1 MTIHLKGVI
10 PPMITPFTKEGD
22 LDESGFI
29 QNIQRWNQTGLSGYL
44 VLGSNSETVYLT
56 EKEKIRLMELTV
68 QHASENRVLL
78 AGTGMESTRDT
89 IELTQK
95 AAELGIHAA
104 LVLTPFYYGGKM
116 TDEALIRYYTEVA
129 DHAAIPILIYNVSK
143 FTHINIT
150 PGAVSILSRHPNIV
164 GMKDSAGDIPQLVRY
179 MKVVAEDFSLLVGTA
194 SAWYPAL
201 TLGIKGGIMALAN
214 CAPDACVEI
223 QQLFD
228 QGDWMAARELYTQV
242 FFLNDAVTGKYGVA
256 GLKEAC
262 RLVGYTGGEV
272 RSPLLPLEESEK
284 RAVEKL
290 VKEAVLPII
299 A

>member
-1 MTIHLKGVI
+1 
-10 PPMITPFTKEGD
+10 MITPFTKEGD

-150 PGAVSILSRHPNIV
+150 PEAVSILSRHPNIV

-290 VKEAVLPII
+290 VKEAALPII